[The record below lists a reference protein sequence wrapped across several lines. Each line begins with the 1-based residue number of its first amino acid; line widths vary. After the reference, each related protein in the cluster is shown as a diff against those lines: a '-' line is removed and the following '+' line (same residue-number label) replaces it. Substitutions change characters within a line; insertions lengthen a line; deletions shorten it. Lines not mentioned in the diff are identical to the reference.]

1 MLSLALLATTLL
13 PSPAVRRAT
22 AAATPARTTAAA
34 MHLREVTVERPDGL
48 GSFGVDILR
57 NDASA
62 SYYPPV
68 VMVPPVG
75 VGIDRKFYTK
85 LLDEWERLGLPVE
98 LHALDLLGCGS
109 SRPLP
114 RRFYTPEVWA
124 EQVLEYV
131 QTSVGRPVVLMV
143 QGGMA
148 PVALETWRM
157 GGGRPTIAGVIFMSP
172 PPFQFF
178 AMRTAAI
185 AADYDEEQLALIPP
199 RTRRWQ
205 RLFWLLAQS
214 SVGGFAF
221 RYLRG
226 KRGERIREF
235 SEANL
240 FARAAAVD
248 EKWVEQCVAAARPT
262 RTRHATFSY
271 LCGTIP
277 DGGCWRDDRSEQLE
291 SLDVPCQVIRGDNVP
306 DAAERLR
313 AASDLLAMPSCC
325 AVVKGARAVLPYEA
339 PRATAELVA
348 RFMATNFE
356 DGGGSRLSDAVR
368 GRLWGGGKIVQPAE
382 NAQARRIGGLY
393 ELQ

>member
-1 MLSLALLATTLL
+1 MLPLALFPTALL
-13 PSPAVRRAT
+13 PSPAVRHAT
-22 AAATPARTTAAA
+22 AVPRNRAAA
-34 MHLREVTVERPDGL
+34 MDLRELTIERADGT
-48 GSFGVDILR
+48 GSYGVSILR
-57 NDASA
+57 NGPLA

-75 VGIDRKFYTK
+75 VGIDRKFYDK

-114 RRFYTPEVWA
+114 RKFYTPEVWA

-143 QGGMA
+143 QSGMA
-148 PVALETWRM
+148 PIALETWRM

-178 AMRTAAI
+178 ATRTAAI
-185 AADYDEEQLALIPP
+185 AADYDEQQLALILPP
-199 RTRRWQ
+199 RTRRRQ

-226 KRGERIREF
+226 KRGKRIREF

-240 FARAAAVD
+240 FARTATVD
-248 EKWVEQCVAAARPT
+248 EKWVEQCLAAAKPT

-277 DGGCWRDDRSEQLE
+277 DGGCWRDDRSELLD

-313 AASDLLAMPSCC
+313 AASELLTMLSCC
-325 AVVKGARAVLPYEA
+325 AVVKGARSVLPYEA

-348 RFMATNFE
+348 RFMATNFD
-356 DGGGSRLSDAVR
+356 DGGTRLSDAVK
-368 GRLWGGGKIVQPAE
+368 GRLWGGGKLVQAAE
-382 NAQARRIGGLY
+382 GTQPRCIGGLY
-393 ELQ
+393 DLQQ

>member
-1 MLSLALLATTLL
+1 MLSLTLLQTTLL
-13 PSPAVRRAT
+13 PSPAVRH
-22 AAATPARTTAAA
+22 AAATPSRTAAA
-34 MHLREVTVERPDGL
+34 AMDLRSITVERPDGR
-48 GSFGVDILR
+48 GSYGVDILR

-68 VMVPPVG
+68 VMVPPIG

-114 RRFYTPEVWA
+114 RKFYTPEVWA

-131 QTSVGRPVVLMV
+131 QTQVGRPVVLMV

-157 GGGRPTIAGVIFMSP
+157 GGGRPTCAGVIFMSP

-178 AMRTAAI
+178 ARSAVAVAED
-185 AADYDEEQLALIPP
+185 AADGDEQLAPP
-199 RTRRWQ
+199 SRRRQ
-205 RLFWLLAQS
+205 RLFWALAQS

-226 KRGERIREF
+226 KRGERIRGF

-240 FARAAAVD
+240 FARRAAVD
-248 EKWVEQCVAAARPT
+248 ERWVEQCVAAARPT

-277 DGGCWRDDRSEQLE
+277 DGGVWRDDRSRLLD
-291 SLDVPCQVIRGDNVP
+291 SLDVPCQVIRGDSVP

-313 AASDLLAMPSCC
+313 AASGLLAMPSCC
-325 AVVKGARAVLPYEA
+325 AVVAGARAVLPYEA

-348 RFMATNFE
+348 RFMSTNFE
-356 DGGGSRLSDAVR
+356 DDGEGTATASSRLSDAMK
-368 GRLWGGGKIVQPAE
+368 GRMWG
-382 NAQARRIGGLY
+382 GGLY
-393 ELQ
+393 ELQS